1 LPNRTTTPPFARF
14 GKKGLNGGKERAFYP
29 GVVHDLYKV
38 RNPDQAEHYII
49 AINSPAF
56 ISTEGYHYVSL
67 CDVNGP
73 PVPGTVKTNR
83 WQSISRSAVPHKT
96 QTTAEVTK
104 GKTVVG
110 SRSLRRNWFGFFGG
124 QHQ

>member
-73 PVPGTVKTNR
+73 PCSRHSEDKQVAINFQKRRTTQNPNNR
-83 WQSISRSAVPHKT
+83 
-96 QTTAEVTK
+96 
-104 GKTVVG
+104 
-110 SRSLRRNWFGFFGG
+110 
-124 QHQ
+124 